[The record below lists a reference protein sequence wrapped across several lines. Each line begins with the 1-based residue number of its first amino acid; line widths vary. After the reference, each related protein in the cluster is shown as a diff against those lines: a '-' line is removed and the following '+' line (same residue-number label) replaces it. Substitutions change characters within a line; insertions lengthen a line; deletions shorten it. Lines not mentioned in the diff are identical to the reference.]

1 LPEALARSDHDFAAA
16 KPRKAARKQAAP
28 APSRAAGAFRLARA
42 YPGATFGLVSALVLT
57 GGIFVNALVLQTQRH
72 PAPLFAAKPVAA
84 QPQAAQPPAAY
95 AQTAQPQTAQGMTAE
110 APRPAPRPA
119 NLGAGLSDKAPP
131 PSPRVATRDPGE
143 PSSKGDAIAAL
154 LRGGPS
160 AQPAGESSA
169 SVLAAQRA
177 LARLGY
183 AVKPDG
189 VMGGAT
195 RQAVERFE
203 REQGLPTRGDLTPKI
218 MRLLAARSGV
228 AIE

>member
-1 LPEALARSDHDFAAA
+1 MPEALARSDHDFAAA

-28 APSRAAGAFRLARA
+28 ARSRAAGAFRLARA

-84 QPQAAQPPAAY
+84 QPQAAQPQAAQAPA
-95 AQTAQPQTAQGMTAE
+95 AQGMMAE

-131 PSPRVATRDPGE
+131 PSPRLATRE
-143 PSSKGDAIAAL
+143 PAEASSKGDAIAAL

-203 REQGLPTRGDLTPKI
+203 REQGLPARGDLTPKI

-228 AIE
+228 ANE